1 MQKKTKLQIIPLGGL
16 GEVGRNMTVLEWDKK
31 IIIIDIGVG
40 FPEEGTPGIDYL
52 IPNTN
57 YLQKRKKD
65 ILGIV
70 FTHGH
75 YDHIGAVPY
84 VLDRLGNPPM
94 FASSLTREIILN
106 REQEFPHRS
115 KPKITKV
122 KNGTEIVLGPFRI
135 TFFHQNHNIP
145 GNLGLFIKTPIGNI
159 LHTSD
164 FKFDKTPVNEE
175 PSDFEKLKDFGRK
188 GIVLLMSGST
198 NSEVKGHSFSE
209 ELINKNLDKLIR
221 SAEKRIVI
229 STFSSLLNRVQQI
242 ITCSEEHGRKVIIR
256 GRSMQE
262 NIEIAQRLKYLKV
275 KKGTFVK
282 SKDFSK
288 YPPNKITVI
297 CTGSQAED
305 QAALMRISNNE
316 DKFIKLTPGDTVIL
330 SSSIIP
336 GNEVSVQHLKDRLYQ
351 AKLNVINY
359 SMMDIH
365 AGGHAQQDEL
375 RQMINLIKPKF
386 LMPIHGYVSMLITHK
401 KIAIE
406 EGIPAEN
413 IIVTENGKII
423 EMDSKELAISK
434 ETVPANVILVDGLG
448 IGDIGEVVLRD
459 RKNLA
464 KDGMF
469 VLIVAVDR
477 KTGKVQ
483 NSPDIISRGFIYLK
497 QSQKLLN
504 DVRKEV
510 IKIVNKSCQN
520 KMLLDSAYIKDN
532 IRNEIGLFLFQK
544 TRRRPMVLPVIIE
557 I

>member
-16 GEVGRNMTVLEWDKK
+16 GEVGRNMTILQWDKK
-31 IIIIDIGVG
+31 IIVIDAGIG

-94 FASSLTREIILN
+94 FASSLAREIILS
-106 REQEFPHRS
+106 REKEFPHRS
-115 KPKITKV
+115 KPNITKV
-122 KNGTEIVLGPFRI
+122 ENGTEIVLGPFNI

-164 FKFDKTPVNEE
+164 FKFDETPVNEE
-175 PSDFEKLKDFGRK
+175 PSDFEKLKEFGKK
-188 GIVLLMSGST
+188 GVTLLMSDST
-198 NSEVKGHSFSE
+198 DSEVKGHSLSE
-209 ELINKNLDKLIR
+209 ELINKNLDQLIR

-229 STFSSLLNRVQQI
+229 STFSSLLNRIQQV
-242 ITCSEEHGRKVIIR
+242 ITCSEEHGRKVVVR
-256 GRSMQE
+256 GRSMLQ
-262 NIEIAQRLKYLKV
+262 NIETAQRLKYLKV

-288 YPPNKITVI
+288 YPPNEITVI

-305 QAALMRISNNE
+305 QAALMKIANNE
-316 DKFIKLTPGDTVIL
+316 DKFIKLSPGDTVIL

-375 RQMINLIKPKF
+375 RQMIGFVKPKF
-386 LMPIHGYVSMLITHK
+386 LMQVHGYVSMLVTHK
-401 KIAIE
+401 KIGIE

-413 IIVTENGKII
+413 IIVAENGKII
-423 EMDSKELAISK
+423 EVGSEKITVSK
-434 ETVPANVILVDGLG
+434 ETVPANIILVDGLG
-448 IGDIGEVVLRD
+448 VGDIGEVVLRD

-464 KDGMF
+464 QDGMF
-469 VLIVAVDR
+469 VLIVAIDR

-510 IKIVNKSCQN
+510 VKIINKSCQD
-520 KMLLDSAYIKDN
+520 KVLIDSTYIKDN
-532 IRNEIGLFLFQK
+532 IRNEISLFLFQK

>member
-1 MQKKTKLQIIPLGGL
+1 MQKTTKLQIIPLGGL

-31 IIIIDIGVG
+31 ILIIDIGIG

-65 ILGIV
+65 ILGVV

-94 FASSLTREIILN
+94 FASGLSREIILR
-106 REQEFPHRS
+106 REKEFPHLS

-122 KNGTEIVLGPFRI
+122 ENETEVTLGPFKV
-135 TFFHQNHNIP
+135 TFFHQTHNIP
-145 GNLGLFIKTPIGNI
+145 GNLGLFIETPIGNI

-164 FKFDKTPVNEE
+164 FKFDETPVNEE
-175 PSDFEKLKDFGRK
+175 PSDFKKLRDFGKK
-188 GIVLLMSGST
+188 GILLLMSDST
-198 NSEVKGHSFSE
+198 NSEVKGHSLSE

-221 SAEKRIVI
+221 SAKKRIVI
-229 STFSSLLNRVQQI
+229 STFSSLLNRIQQV
-242 ITCSEEHGRKVIIR
+242 ITCSEEHDRKVIVR

-275 KKGTFVK
+275 KKDTFVK
-282 SKDFSK
+282 PKDFSK
-288 YPPNKITVI
+288 YPPDEITVI
-297 CTGSQAED
+297 CTGSQAEER
-305 QAALMRISNNE
+305 AALMRIANNE
-316 DKFIKLTPGDTVIL
+316 DKFIRLTPGDTVIL

-336 GNEVSVQHLKDRLYQ
+336 GKEVSVQHLKDRLYQ
-351 AKLNVINY
+351 AKLNIINY
-359 SMMDIH
+359 NMMDIH

-375 RQMINLIKPKF
+375 RQMINLTKPKF
-386 LMPIHGYVSMLITHK
+386 IMPVHGYVSMLVTHK

-413 IIVTENGKII
+413 IIVAENGKII
-423 EMDSKELAISK
+423 EVDSEKIAISK
-434 ETVPANVILVDGLG
+434 ETVPANIVLVDGLG

-464 KDGMF
+464 QDGMF
-469 VLIVAVDR
+469 VLIVAIDR

-510 IKIVNKSCQN
+510 IKIVDKSCQN
-520 KMLLDSAYIKDN
+520 KVLLDSTYIKDN